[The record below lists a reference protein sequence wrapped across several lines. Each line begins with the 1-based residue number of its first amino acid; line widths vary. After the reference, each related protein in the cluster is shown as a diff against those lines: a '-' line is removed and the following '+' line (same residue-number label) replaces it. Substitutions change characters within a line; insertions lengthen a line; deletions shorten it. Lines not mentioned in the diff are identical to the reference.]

1 MKIKD
6 LNYVNNRGYI
16 FYEVASERFEENGE
30 RKVDEAF
37 RCATYEEAKSEAE
50 SMKLDVGYSAVI
62 YAVYLS
68 GVTKE
73 AEEVEF
79 DDIEEIFDEN
89 FEDLDIEFDEHIKT
103 ELGKNIEGSVI
114 IKWQWNKYTGY
125 SRNLVD
131 IGIAGKYPYNNIV
144 NEIDLITDN
153 EGYCYRNCY
162 SLVMSKE
169 EWQEEGVEG
178 LKQRLFET
186 DKWKWNNWVD
196 VARIGQYFV
205 DNNKP
210 KNLFDIAGEKLVEL
224 GFVPMMNGKI
234 VVGRGNKLNVF
245 EVSKKLLELEDYLI
259 QELEASSISFSAV
272 SLDKNNDYMTIEI
285 KVEWN

>member
-62 YAVYLS
+62 YAIYLS

-79 DDIEEIFDEN
+79 DDIEEIFDEY
-89 FEDLDIEFDEHIKT
+89 FDMLDIEFDEHIKT
-103 ELGKNIEGSVI
+103 ELGKNIEGAII
-114 IKWQWNKYTGY
+114 IKWQWNKYAGY
-125 SRNLVD
+125 SRNLMD
-131 IGIAGKYPYNNIV
+131 IGIAGKYPYNNII

-153 EGYCYRNCY
+153 ESYCYRNCY

-196 VARIGQYFV
+196 VARIGQGFV
-205 DNNKP
+205 DSYKP
-210 KNLFDIAGEKLVEL
+210 KNLFDIAGEKMVEL
-224 GFVPMMNGKI
+224 GFIPMMNGKI
-234 VVGRGNKLNVF
+234 VVSGSNELNVF

-259 QELEASSISFSAV
+259 HELEAESIMIEPIY
-272 SLDKNNDYMTIEI
+272 LDVDCDCMKTKIE
-285 KVEWN
+285 VEWN